1 LSELNWVSGTVAA
14 GSEANGSLEVEF
26 EFEPEPQPTTKTMIA
41 VSPRH
46 KAVRR
51 KVTGE
56 SHATHIR
63 E

>member
-1 LSELNWVSGTVAA
+1 M
-14 GSEANGSLEVEF
+14 EF
-26 EFEPEPQPTTKTMIA
+26 ELEFDPQLTTKRMVAI
-41 VSPRH
+41 SPGH

-56 SHATHIR
+56 SHASHIR